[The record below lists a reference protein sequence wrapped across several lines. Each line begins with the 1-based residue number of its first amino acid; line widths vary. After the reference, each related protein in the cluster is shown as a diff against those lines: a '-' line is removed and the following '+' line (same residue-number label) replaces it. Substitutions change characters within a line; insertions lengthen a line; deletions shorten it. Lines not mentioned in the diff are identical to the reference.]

1 MSGTATAFCPENFSE
16 SSSNKNSPNLQSS
29 LSINKFFAVSEPN
42 GHVQKFTT
50 DSSNKATLDEV
61 LESIPLVYNPV
72 TKQLHPNEQ
81 IKLFGLKNKT
91 DGFFMK
97 DGKCF
102 SMDIDSPSSED
113 LPEYEG
119 LCRKLKSIRSSEGTP
134 FSNSYFDNGSFQE
147 LLAKS
152 ESSSITEEE
161 NSDKVDGKDIDGGQR
176 LDILQRCQTTISL
189 PQTDTSSFT
198 SISSISTGTEGLD
211 LTDITSFHSV
221 DDLSIKGGV
230 KPKRRGLSG
239 LLPRNLLSWRSK
251 ELDENTSREPSRTSS
266 RGPSPTPSSGFKNE
280 GCSPATSTTALI
292 LENRPPNLPA
302 KHPLEEQRHKQ
313 EYEEMVKTARKKEL
327 KDAKAR
333 KKQIQQQRK
342 LEDKLVQATKVWTND
357 ILPNWES
364 VKNSHKTRDLWWQG
378 IPPSV
383 RGDVWRLAIGNE
395 LNVTQELYDIC
406 VSRSKEKLWFSNEP
420 PASDICN
427 SNETTADL
435 IKLDVSRTFPHLGI
449 FQEGGPYH
457 DLLQDVLGAYVIYRP
472 DIGYVQ
478 GMSFLA
484 GTLLLNM
491 EASDAFVFF
500 SNLLNQPCQLAFFRL
515 DSSLMKIYYAVYEE
529 FFSENLAKLNS
540 HFKKQ
545 NLTSDL
551 YLVDWVYTLFS
562 RSLPLDVAC
571 RVWDIFFRDG
581 EEFLFRTALGILK
594 MYEDILL
601 KMDFI
606 HLAEFL
612 TKLPDT
618 INPEHLFN
626 SISGIR
632 MSVNKKNFSQV
643 LARHKDCVT

>member
-472 DIGYVQ
+472 DIGY
-478 GMSFLA
+478 
-484 GTLLLNM
+484 
-491 EASDAFVFF
+491 
-500 SNLLNQPCQLAFFRL
+500 
-515 DSSLMKIYYAVYEE
+515 MKIYYAVYEE